1 MLKVMLPQLP
11 ESLRS
16 PLIPSVP
23 QKWEPAEPVEQ
34 LVLPEL
40 YCPFISVLNQHA
52 EVVDTRTI
60 AWVRHHHLLVR
71 EADYQHFSVVRLGW
85 LAARTNPT
93 ASLNSLQMVTDWC
106 SWFFIRDDYCDEWG
120 IGTRPEALRRL
131 HARFLA
137 ILGGTPLDPEDSA
150 LAGALHELWQRTL
163 PETTESWRRRFV
175 ANLQTFFA
183 AGVWEATN
191 RAEEIIPDVTTYL
204 KMRPF
209 TGGLYA
215 YIDLFELSEE
225 ICLPNDVLQDFTVQ
239 QLTTKANNA
248 VCWANDIM
256 SLAKEIKQGDIHNV
270 ILSMRQKQT
279 LTLQQAVDRAAALH
293 DAEVRAFIE
302 LELRLP
308 SFGFEVD
315 EQLHRYTS
323 TLRGFMRGSLD
334 WLYTSARYLVGQA
347 EEDTVQ

>member
-1 MLKVMLPQLP
+1 MLKVMLPQLS
-11 ESLRS
+11 ESLRA
-16 PLIPSVP
+16 PLIHSKP
-23 QKWEPAEPVEQ
+23 QKRVPAESVEQ

-40 YCPFISVLNQHA
+40 FCPFTSVFNRHA
-52 EVVDTRTI
+52 DVVDTRTI
-60 AWVRHHHLLVR
+60 AWVRHHHLLIQ
-71 EADYQHFSVVRLGW
+71 ETDYQRFSVVRLGW

-106 SWFFIRDDYCDEWG
+106 SWFFIRDDYCDERG
-120 IGTRPEALRRL
+120 IGTRPEALRSL

-137 ILGGTPLDPEDSA
+137 ILGGAPLDAEDTT
-150 LAGALHELWQRTL
+150 LAAALHELWHRTL
-163 PETTESWRRRFV
+163 PETTEAWRCRFV
-175 ANLQTFFA
+175 DNLQTFFE
-183 AGVWEATN
+183 AGVWEAMN
-191 RAEEIIPDVTTYL
+191 RADEVIPDVTTYL

-225 ICLPNDVLQDFTVQ
+225 VCLPNYVLEDSTVE

-270 ILSMRQKQT
+270 ILSMRQRQT

-308 SFGFEVD
+308 SFNDKVD
-315 EQLHRYTS
+315 AQLQRYTA

-334 WLYTSARYLVGQA
+334 WLYTSARYLVEHGA
-347 EEDTVQ
+347 GDTLQ